1 MSSQH
6 PSLHSLR
13 SHLRPEGDRSGSR
26 SDPSSNHSQGGSHSS
41 RPSAHSQ
48 FASVRSDPSYGSLSE
63 EGQPDEVGEL
73 ISPPLSAVL
82 GSFGSSRHSS
92 TQAPRSGDAY
102 VTPAS
107 SRAPLLGGT
116 VTSSTTTGTNT
127 NSSVTTALTDPIT
140 GAIMHFPSLPWARG
154 QDPVR
159 QHDSWHETHDEDD
172 GW

>member
-1 MSSQH
+1 M
-6 PSLHSLR
+6 HSLR
-13 SHLRPEGDRSGSR
+13 SHLRPEGDRSGSHSH
-26 SDPSSNHSQGGSHSS
+26 SDPSSHSQGGSHSS

-63 EGQPDEVGEL
+63 DDRPDEVGEL
-73 ISPPLSAVL
+73 RSPPLSAVL
-82 GSFGSSRHSS
+82 GSFGSSRPSS
-92 TQAPRSGDAY
+92 TQAVPPRSGDAY

-116 VTSSTTTGTNT
+116 VTSTTTTGTNT

-154 QDPVR
+154 QEPSR
-159 QHDSWHETHDEDD
+159 RHDSWHETHDDD
-172 GW
+172 DHW